1 VEYGYNNANEMTSA
15 GGINYTYDGNGNLS
29 TKGNFT
35 YSWDYRN
42 QLTGVVGQGFS
53 LANVYDGDGRR
64 VQSRSTFDARLT
76 TVNYLWDGMNTILE
90 FSDTGTVTDEYLNGA
105 GEILGK
111 IRYLPS
117 GITQKYYYLHDGL
130 GSTTYLLDNYGNIV
144 NAYYY
149 EPFGRCWNVEH
160 DPGHNT
166 RFTGKEYEEDI
177 GLYYFC
183 ARWYDADAGRFISRD
198 IISGNYIY
206 VSNNPIIFLDPTG
219 FQRALTREERQMV
232 DESISYLKW
241 AVGVDVKHAYAGTKM
256 MLDPSLSTREKGP
269 AYSESRGA
277 VPFNRSVVFDDSLFE
292 RGNFRKLILTV
303 YHESLHLGGAASLWI
318 PFPSKF
324 SEIAEFASEYVAYKM
339 TYMLGKIIGTEEDM
353 KWIKKCA
360 KTFGIWL
367 E

>member
-1 VEYGYNNANEMTSA
+1 M
-15 GGINYTYDGNGNLS
+15 
-29 TKGNFT
+29 
-35 YSWDYRN
+35 
-42 QLTGVVGQGFS
+42 
-53 LANVYDGDGRR
+53 
-64 VQSRSTFDARLT
+64 
-76 TVNYLWDGMNTILE
+76 
-90 FSDTGTVTDEYLNGA
+90 
-105 GEILGK
+105 
-111 IRYLPS
+111 
-117 GITQKYYYLHDGL
+117 
-130 GSTTYLLDNYGNIV
+130 
-144 NAYYY
+144 
-149 EPFGRCWNVEH
+149 EH